1 MVIEHTD
8 ARVVVRSP
16 WSRLWPAWAMLALAV
31 PFGAISGLRVGSYRE
46 LSCQGPRCELRLG
59 LGGET
64 YGFERSW
71 LRTAR
76 LDTRSGVD
84 RHGQRYAVFA
94 LVVSTPSGDV
104 DLVEGG
110 VARQA
115 IARDVERLHGAAGG
129 SQPLQLRSDRR
140 LHGVLLFLLVVSTP
154 VLLLA
159 VLWLAGL
166 FSRLSFDRATRSAR
180 VRTWRTRRVACTTPV
195 RVAVEPTTVRHGQE
209 RAYRVTIAAGK
220 SLLFTGLVLR
230 ETDAAE
236 ARERLT
242 RLLAGGAVPARR
254 SARSA
259 EGQP

>member
-16 WSRLWPAWAMLALAV
+16 LSRLWPAWAMLALAV
-31 PFGAISGLRVGSYRE
+31 AFGAISGLRIGTYRE
-46 LSCQGPRCELRLG
+46 LSCRGPRCELRLG
-59 LGGET
+59 LGRET
-64 YGFERSW
+64 SGFERSW

-84 RHGQRYAVFA
+84 NHGQRYAFFA
-94 LVVSTPSGDV
+94 LVLSTPSGDF

-110 VARQA
+110 VARQT
-115 IARDVERLHGAAGG
+115 IASEVERLHVAAGG

-140 LHGVLLFLLVVSTP
+140 LHGVLLFLLVVSAP
-154 VLLLA
+154 VFVLA

-180 VRTWRTRRVACTTPV
+180 VRTWRTRRVACTRPV
-195 RVAVEPTTVRHGQE
+195 RVAVEPTTVGRRGEE

-242 RLLAGGAVPARR
+242 RLFAGRAVPARR
-254 SARSA
+254 DPVRRT
-259 EGQP
+259 G